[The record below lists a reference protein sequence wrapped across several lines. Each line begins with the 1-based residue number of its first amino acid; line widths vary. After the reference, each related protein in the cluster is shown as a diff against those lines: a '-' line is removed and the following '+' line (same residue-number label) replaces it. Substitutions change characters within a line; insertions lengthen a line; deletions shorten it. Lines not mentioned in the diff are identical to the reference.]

1 MAKFEMDY
9 LFQVIG
15 EKEVEQRLLGKEL
28 QEALNRLKKQEEE
41 NHLLGQQ
48 LQELAKQL
56 QSQKKEEAPKEE
68 APVETPSKTNE
79 ERVMGH
85 VLIVDD
91 EAAVRSTLRA
101 VLESQGYTCDEAE
114 DGAVALAYLEKQHC
128 DLVITDNRMPTL
140 SGLDFLRRLAA
151 KPDPKPPVIFF
162 TGDISE
168 TEMDAAIKSGAR
180 AVLQKPPNFGE
191 IVSAVQQALSN

>member
-1 MAKFEMDY
+1 MAKVETEY

-15 EKEVEQRLLGKEL
+15 EKEVEHRLLTKEL
-28 QEALNRLKKQEEE
+28 QDTLTRLKEKEEE
-41 NHLLGQQ
+41 IHFLGNQ
-48 LQELAKQL
+48 LQELAKRL
-56 QSQKKEEAPKEE
+56 QAQKDEGTG
-68 APVETPSKTNE
+68 ETPTKTNE

-114 DGAVALAYLEKQHC
+114 DGAIALAYIEKHHC

-162 TGDISE
+162 TGDISD
-168 TEMDAAIKSGAR
+168 TEMEAAIKSGAR

-191 IVSAVQQALSN
+191 IVSAVKQALSS

>member
-1 MAKFEMDY
+1 MAKIEKEF

-15 EKEVEQRLLGKEL
+15 EKEVEHRLLAKDLQDALTQLKE
-28 QEALNRLKKQEEE
+28 KEEE
-41 NHLLGQQ
+41 NRFLGSQ
-48 LQELAKQL
+48 LQELASRL
-56 QSQKKEEAPKEE
+56 QSQKDEETAEPPKQME
-68 APVETPSKTNE
+68 E

-114 DGAVALAYLEKQHC
+114 DGAVALAYIENQHC

-168 TEMDAAIKSGAR
+168 TEMDAAMKSGAR

>member
-1 MAKFEMDY
+1 MAKIEKEY

-15 EKEVEQRLLGKEL
+15 EKEVEHRLLAKEL
-28 QEALNRLKKQEEE
+28 QDALTQLKEKEEE
-41 NHLLGQQ
+41 NRFLGNQ
-48 LQELAKQL
+48 LQELANRL
-56 QSQKKEEAPKEE
+56 QSQKDEGTAEPPPKT
-68 APVETPSKTNE
+68 AE

-114 DGAVALAYLEKQHC
+114 DGAVALAYIDKQHC

-140 SGLDFLRRLAA
+140 SGLDFLRRLAS
-151 KPDPKPPVIFF
+151 KPEPKPPVIFF

-168 TEMDAAIKSGAR
+168 TEMDAAMKSGAR

>member
-1 MAKFEMDY
+1 MAKIEKEY
-9 LFQVIG
+9 LFQIIG
-15 EKEVEQRLLGKEL
+15 EKEVEYRLLAKEL
-28 QEALNRLKKQEEE
+28 QDALTRLKEKEEE
-41 NHLLGQQ
+41 NIFLGKQ

-56 QSQKKEEAPKEE
+56 QPKKEPTEE
-68 APVETPSKTNE
+68 TIEPQSSTNE
-79 ERVMGH
+79 EQVMGH

-114 DGAVALAYLEKQHC
+114 NGLVALAYIDKQHC

-140 SGLDFLRRLAA
+140 SGLDFLRRLAS

-168 TEMDAAIKSGAR
+168 TEMDAALRSGAR

-191 IVSAVQQALSN
+191 IVSAVQQALSTAS

>member
-1 MAKFEMDY
+1 MAKFEKEY
-9 LFQVIG
+9 LFQIIG
-15 EKEVEQRLLGKEL
+15 EKEVEYRLLAKEL
-28 QEALNRLKKQEEE
+28 QDALNRLKEKEEE
-41 NHLLGQQ
+41 NIFLGKQ

-56 QSQKKEEAPKEE
+56 QPKKDDKEEEPREPQAP
-68 APVETPSKTNE
+68 TNE
-79 ERVMGH
+79 EQTMGH

-114 DGAVALAYLEKQHC
+114 NGLAALTYIDKQHC

-140 SGLDFLRRLAA
+140 SGLDFLRRLAS

-168 TEMDAAIKSGAR
+168 TEMDAALRSGAR

-191 IVSAVQQALSN
+191 IVSAVQQALSATT

>member
-1 MAKFEMDY
+1 MAKFEMEY

-15 EKEVEQRLLGKEL
+15 EKEVEHRLLSKEL
-28 QEALNRLKKQEEE
+28 QDALNRLKKLEEE
-41 NHLLGQQ
+41 NHFLGQQ
-48 LQELAKQL
+48 LQDLAKRL
-56 QSQKKEEAPKEE
+56 QSHKEEDTG
-68 APVETPSKTNE
+68 ETRTKTNE

-114 DGAVALAYLEKQHC
+114 DGAVALAYIDRQHC

-140 SGLDFLRRLAA
+140 SGLDFLRRLAS
-151 KPDPKPPVIFF
+151 KPEPKPPVIFF

-168 TEMDAAIKSGAR
+168 TEMEAALKSGAR

-191 IVSAVQQALSN
+191 IVSAVQQALSH